1 MLIQDQ
7 CTWVLILHLVHL
19 ADGLKR
25 ERENTINL
33 VYVPVADVL
42 PSDETDEEAD
52 GSADE
57 QAADLAASF
66 ANSDAD
72 PNGRAVAT
80 GSWRSWPWP
89 WRPQQHATEDLAPMV
104 GPSDETTRDGLAQ
117 CET

>member
-52 GSADE
+52 DDNTVADFDY
-57 QAADLAASF
+57 AGTFSF
-66 ANSDAD
+66 PPKKSFILNFEPALKFFS
-72 PNGRAVAT
+72 
-80 GSWRSWPWP
+80 SKLIS
-89 WRPQQHATEDLAPMV
+89 
-104 GPSDETTRDGLAQ
+104 STRLHPFSGICSNKLR
-117 CET
+117 